1 MLRLTSRAA
10 AAATCAAGLPPC
22 EQWRHH
28 GRMDQIKQ
36 RVAIIGAGAAG
47 LACARTLSATGADV
61 TVVEASD
68 RVGGRIATDKV
79 DGFLIDRGFQVLLTT
94 YPEIDRQLDRSALDL
109 RPFERGALVHK
120 GSRFI
125 PVSDPFAKP
134 ASAGKMVFSG
144 LIKPRDVPATLKL
157 LRNARRSRSG
167 SSSQTET
174 TIAEALSAAGV
185 SKSMLESFWTPFL
198 AGITLEPGLST
209 SSKFLDFLLVNFS
222 TGAAAV
228 PARGMQA
235 IPQQLAAKLPEGT
248 VRTGCEVTAIEKG
261 LVQLADGSTIAADH
275 VVLATDG
282 ATAAR
287 LADELP
293 VPATHSVG
301 QISFDCGA
309 TPPHSRP
316 VLVLDGDR
324 TGPVNNLQVMSN
336 AAAGYAPAGHS
347 LATCSILE
355 PHLGDS
361 DELLERKVR
370 AQLGGWYGKAVGS
383 WKTIALN
390 RVDQALPAQ
399 PVGSL
404 EPLERPLRLR
414 RWLWVAGDHRAT
426 SSIDGAMAAGRH
438 AGEQIAATIS
448 EQA

>member
-1 MLRLTSRAA
+1 
-10 AAATCAAGLPPC
+10 
-22 EQWRHH
+22 
-28 GRMDQIKQ
+28 MDQIN
-36 RVAIIGAGAAG
+36 RSVAVIGAGVAG
-47 LACARTLSATGADV
+47 LACARSLSAAGAEV
-61 TVVEASD
+61 TVLEASD
-68 RVGGRIATDKV
+68 RVGGRIATDQV
-79 DGFLIDRGFQVLLTT
+79 DGFLIDRGFQVLLST
-94 YPEIDRQLDRSALDL
+94 YPEIDRQLDRASLDL

-134 ASAGKMVFSG
+134 VSAGRMVFSG
-144 LIKPRDVPATLKL
+144 LIRPSDVAATLKL
-157 LRNARRSRSG
+157 LRNARRPHSG
-167 SSSQTET
+167 TET
-174 TIAEALSAAGV
+174 TIAEALAAAGV

-198 AGITLEPGLST
+198 AGITLEPTLAT

-222 TGAAAV
+222 SGAATV

-235 IPQQLAAKLPEGT
+235 IPQQMAAKLPEGT
-248 VRTGCEVTAIEKG
+248 VRTGCEVTGIEKG
-261 LVQLADGSTIAADH
+261 LVHIEGGESIAADH

-287 LADELP
+287 LADELSA
-293 VPATHSVG
+293 PATHSVG

-309 TPPHSRP
+309 NPPHSQP

-336 AAAGYAPAGHS
+336 AAPGYAPAGRS

-355 PHLGDS
+355 PNLGDD

-370 AQLGGWYGKAVGS
+370 AQLGGWYGKAVGG
-383 WKTIALN
+383 WKTIAIN

-404 EPLERPLRLR
+404 EPMERPLRLR

-426 SSIDGAMAAGRH
+426 SSIDGALASGRH
-438 AGEQIAATIS
+438 AGEQIAATIA